1 MRTISVTEARARLPE
16 LVDEVSSRLSE
27 YVITKHGRAHAVL
40 VSADEHE
47 ALLETLEILSELA
60 TMERIRTGLDE
71 LAAGETASFE
81 DVFDEP
87 L

>member
-1 MRTISVTEARARLPE
+1 
-16 LVDEVSSRLSE
+16 
-27 YVITKHGRAHAVL
+27 AHAVL